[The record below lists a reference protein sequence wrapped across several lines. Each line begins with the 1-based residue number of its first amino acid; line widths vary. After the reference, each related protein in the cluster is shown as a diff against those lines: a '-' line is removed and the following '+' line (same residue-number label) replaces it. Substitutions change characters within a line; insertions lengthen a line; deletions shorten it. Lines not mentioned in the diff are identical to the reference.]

1 MKIKPGTDLS
11 NHACLIPHLQRPG
24 NSAINRNCVFIQLND
39 GRYLEMPSNF
49 YHYVDPDAHKN
60 YARFMPNRDLIQWA
74 LQSELQ
80 FIDYT
85 DTKVDDAQRYGYVS
99 YVKKNGFLDC
109 GISEPSDRRKGCE
122 FHYPHRAGQLVLTH
136 AHDAAL
142 TDEVPHVQKEEYR
155 ELCKEVSS
163 RFGFQMWIYALLESK
178 IETKTPISID
188 QGKLAQFQKA
198 VVGFLIN
205 GGEYSE
211 LLSASN
217 ALNRGEV
224 GQFQLARPVETSFEF
239 NLDERRVVVAM
250 LYSKYFKLFEL
261 NEETLTVHFEDPA
274 EMVLAQQACYEKE
287 CLSGY
292 QNPIFERTQALAH
305 IDPSHSSGSRE
316 YDSDDDLKG
325 QGACCIM

>member
-1 MKIKPGTDLS
+1 
-11 NHACLIPHLQRPG
+11 
-24 NSAINRNCVFIQLND
+24 
-39 GRYLEMPSNF
+39 
-49 YHYVDPDAHKN
+49 
-60 YARFMPNRDLIQWA
+60 MPNKALIQWA
-74 LQSELQ
+74 LQAELQ

-85 DTKVDDAQRYGYVS
+85 DTKVDGAQHYGYVS

-109 GISEPSDRRKGCE
+109 GVSESARRKGCE

-136 AHDAAL
+136 AHDKEL
-142 TDEVPHVQKEEYR
+142 TDEVTHVQKDEYR

-163 RFGFQMWIYALLESK
+163 RFGFQVLIYRLL
-178 IETKTPISID
+178 ETKTPISID
-188 QGKLAQFQKA
+188 QEKLAQFQTA
-198 VVGFLIN
+198 VADFLIN

-211 LLSASN
+211 LWAASN
-217 ALNRGEV
+217 ALNRDEV
-224 GQFQLARPVETSFEF
+224 KQFKIARPVETLFDF
-239 NLDERRVVVAM
+239 NSDERMVVVAM

-261 NEETLTVHFEDPA
+261 NEETLTVRFEDPA
-274 EMVLAQQACYEKE
+274 EMVLAQQACYEEE

-305 IDPSHSSGSRE
+305 IDQSGSSTATE